1 MRQSLLVVSAAVF
14 AFASFRA
21 TAAEQAYPAK
31 PIRLISGF
39 AAGGGLDATARPITQ
54 KLAESMG
61 QQFIIDNRPG
71 AGGNLAAEIT
81 ARARPD
87 GYTLLLIAP
96 AFAINFGLNPKLP
109 FDLERDFTAV
119 TQLVD
124 SMNIVS
130 LHPSVSA
137 NSIGE
142 LINLATAKPLSFGS
156 SGVGTVGHLAGELF
170 NLMAGTRLLHIAYRG
185 GGPVLNDLLGG
196 QIQVVFASA
205 GSVLPQIKAGKV
217 RGIAVTTVKRSPL
230 VPEMPTVAE
239 AGLPGYEAKNWYG
252 MIAPAKTPRPIVTRL
267 NREIAGV
274 LGLPDVKSVLGNQG
288 LDAAPSTTE
297 AFDQYLRS
305 ERDKWSKVIAAAGV
319 KPEY

>member
-1 MRQSLLVVSAAVF
+1 MRQSLLAVSAIVF
-14 AFASFRA
+14 AFFSFPA

-54 KLAESMG
+54 KLVESLG

-81 ARARPD
+81 AKARPD

-109 FDLERDFTAV
+109 FDLERDFTSV

-130 LHPSVSA
+130 LHPSVNA
-137 NSIGE
+137 NSIVD
-142 LINLATAKPLSFGS
+142 LINLAKAKPLSFGS

-170 NLMAGTRLLHIAYRG
+170 NLMAVTRLLHIAYRG

-205 GSVLPQIKAGKV
+205 GSVLPQIKAGKI

-230 VPEMPTVAE
+230 VPELPTVAE

-252 MIAPAKTPRPIVTRL
+252 LIAPAKTPRAIVTRL
-267 NREIAGV
+267 NREIARV
-274 LGLPDVKSVLGNQG
+274 LALPDVKSVLSSQG
-288 LDAAPSTTE
+288 LDAAPSSTE
-297 AFDQYLRS
+297 AFDRYLRS
-305 ERDKWSKVIAAAGV
+305 EREKWSKVIAAAGV